1 MGKPGGLFD
10 LENHFAFYGAY
21 HSNPINIFIHTLFV
35 WPIFFTSL
43 VLFYFTP
50 TICDLSQSGIL
61 PSGFHHV
68 LVFNYGFLFALIY
81 GLFYV
86 ILDKKAGSLAA
97 LICLTCWVGATFL
110 AAHLGYSL
118 AWKVVK
124 IILFLSFIF
133 GAINIPSC
141 AFAEHDCSFPLIRTC
156 VLSIQ
161 VVLAAQLFCWTGQF
175 IGHGVF
181 EKRAPALLDNLVQA
195 FLMAPFFVLLEVLQS
210 LFGYEPYPGFH
221 ARVKAKIE
229 AEIKE
234 WKDKKQKKNS

>member
-50 TICDLSQSGIL
+50 TIYDLSESGIF
-61 PSGFHHV
+61 PSGFNHV

-86 ILDKKAGSLAA
+86 ILDEKAGSLAA
-97 LICLTCWVGATFL
+97 LICLACWVGATFL

-118 AWKVVK
+118 AWKVT
-124 IILFLSFIF
+124 
-133 GAINIPSC
+133 NIKKKKM
-141 AFAEHDCSFPLIRTC
+141 
-156 VLSIQ
+156 
-161 VVLAAQLFCWTGQF
+161 WG
-175 IGHGVF
+175 G
-181 EKRAPALLDNLVQA
+181 
-195 FLMAPFFVLLEVLQS
+195 LEPCQ
-210 LFGYEPYPGFH
+210 
-221 ARVKAKIE
+221 R
-229 AEIKE
+229 
-234 WKDKKQKKNS
+234 